1 MNILGGVSLPVA
13 LVVVGAIFYAF
24 GDAYLGRKFLLWG
37 IGIGVL
43 PLMIG
48 GAVALYRR

>member
-1 MNILGGVSLPVA
+1 MSVLGGVSLPVA
-13 LVVVGAIFYAF
+13 LATIGAIFYAF
-24 GDAYLGRKFLLWG
+24 GDADLGRKCLLSG

-43 PLMIG
+43 PLLIC